1 MRTVLGL
8 LATGVVLTACGVGDD
23 PVSDDR
29 DEQLGI
35 DCNATFTTTGS
46 WTAAAPTRPADVP
59 TGCWPVGTWTFTAKV
74 DTNECAATPSVLP
87 SYSFK
92 VDRAVNPDPNMDIGY
107 VESYIWLG
115 EQALLYK
122 LSVSETGSG
131 CEGGLQ
137 LYSVDG
143 LEYWNMKPHLLENG
157 TIDGFG
163 EYARF
168 TKSQK

>member
-1 MRTVLGL
+1 MRTVLGAL
-8 LATGVVLTACGVGDD
+8 LTGVVLSACGVGDD

-35 DCNATFTTTGS
+35 DCNATFTTSGTWAS
-46 WTAAAPTRPADVP
+46 ASPTRPADVP

-74 DTNECAATPSVLP
+74 DTNECAKTPSVLP
-87 SYSFK
+87 TYSFK

-107 VESYIWLG
+107 VETYTWFG
-115 EQALLYK
+115 DQALLYK

-168 TKSQK
+168 TVSQK